1 VPVEASGL
9 TGGTAAAREWMR
21 DKVPALEYRR
31 PIDMLD
37 SDADA
42 QAVIQMPA
50 GLSEKMN
57 NLCFDIPAKK
67 W

>member
-1 VPVEASGL
+1 MDARQGTGSGIS
-9 TGGTAAAREWMR
+9 TPDRYAG
-21 DKVPALEYRR
+21 
-31 PIDMLD
+31 